1 MWTYQTIPLLRML
14 QATTD
19 PSIHLKIGGGG
30 KNRPSNLFV
39 GNFILPTFKSRHNF
53 FHFWRHFKKLKIQKP
68 ETDEE
73 EKRRI

>member
-19 PSIHLKIGGGG
+19 PSIHLKIGGGVKIG
-30 KNRPSNLFV
+30 PQIFLLEILFCQPSNPDTTS
-39 GNFILPTFKSRHNF
+39 FIFGAI
-53 FHFWRHFKKLKIQKP
+53 LKIKKP